1 MCHYL
6 GGCEE
11 LRMEITDKKIDLQ
24 LGEAVNKKSSE
35 QKPEGK
41 FLYFS
46 ISSFA
51 KYILIIKAFF
61 IKGVGCECTQLIN
74 LLTVLLLV

>member
-11 LRMEITDKKIDLQ
+11 LRMEITDKKIDFL
-24 LGEAVNKKSSE
+24 LGEAVKTKSSE

-41 FLYFS
+41 LLYSS
-46 ISSFA
+46 ISSLS
-51 KYILIIKAFF
+51 KYILIIKLLL
-61 IKGVGCECTQLIN
+61 KNRVDCEFTQLVH
-74 LLTVLLLV
+74 LFPVSLF

>member
-11 LRMEITDKKIDLQ
+11 LRMEIKDKKIDLR
-24 LGEAVNKKSSE
+24 LGEAVNKKSTE
-35 QKPEGK
+35 KMPEGK

-46 ISSFA
+46 ISPFG
-51 KYILIIKAFF
+51 KYILIIYSLLTNCAD
-61 IKGVGCECTQLIN
+61 CEFTQLVYLFAVS
-74 LLTVLLLV
+74 LL